1 LSKRSSRKIC
11 DRHCYED
18 YETEPPEDYVD
29 LYNEHNL
36 SDYNYQ
42 RDKTKTCRL
51 NDSFQNWSSNVI
63 N

>member
-11 DRHCYED
+11 DRHYYED
-18 YETEPPEDYVD
+18 YETELPQDYVD
-29 LYNEHNL
+29 LYNQNDF

-42 RDKTKTCRL
+42 RDKTKTCRS
-51 NDSFQNWSSNVI
+51 NHSFQNWSPNVI